1 MGIASRITGR
11 EAGFTLI
18 ELLVVMLILGI
29 LAAVALPTFLNQK
42 NKAGD
47 AKAKELAHTAQV
59 AMEACAVDN
68 GGVYSTTK
76 CKLANL
82 RAIEPTIP
90 SSAKEITVEP
100 EKPSGGYTVSA
111 IANSGSE
118 NTFSIVRSETGA
130 VTYTCKVKTTYR
142 GGCPGSAKKNG
153 VWGP

>member
-11 EAGFTLI
+11 EAGFTLV
-18 ELLVVMLILGI
+18 ELLVVMLVLGI
-29 LAAVALPTFLNQK
+29 LAAIALPAFLSQK

-59 AMEACAVDN
+59 AMEACN
-68 GGVYSTTK
+68 TTNKGVYSTTA
-76 CKLANL
+76 CNLTGL

-90 SSAKEITVEP
+90 ATGLESKPNVP
-100 EKPSGGYTVSA
+100 EGGYTVTASA
-111 IANSGSE
+111 KPGSE
-118 NTFSIVRSETGA
+118 NTFSIIRSATGT

-142 GGCPGSAKKNG
+142 GGCPGSAKANG